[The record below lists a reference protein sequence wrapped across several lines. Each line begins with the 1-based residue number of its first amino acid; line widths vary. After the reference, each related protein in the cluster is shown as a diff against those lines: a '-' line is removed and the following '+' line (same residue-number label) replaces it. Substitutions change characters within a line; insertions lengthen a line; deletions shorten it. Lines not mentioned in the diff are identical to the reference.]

1 MKHFEI
7 LASFYFIQ
15 GLREEGTGL
24 AIVACALLAAG
35 IFVWR
40 LTRFLKREDAEQ
52 LEREREGENIP

>member
-24 AIVACALLAAG
+24 AIVACALLAAA

-40 LTRFLKREDAEQ
+40 LTRFLKREDAEE